1 MNTTEENKQAKYLVI
16 IEIEDPVCLADDEK
30 VKEILSQVSLR
41 GKLFSN
47 ICFAQSDDSSLGMV
61 KKFALEYEED
71 FTPFAEALIE
81 IPGVKNIKKG
91 DGPWKRT
98 WKEHRQ
104 IKKENQRIRDEKIKM
119 AEEFQ
124 KKRKKDSEVFLA
136 LVEERRN
143 IYKEKYGLND
153 EKLCTLMS
161 WKRFYQLTESMKSCT
176 GEFFVTFSD
185 ILMGGPFK
193 FAHETIENVSVEEA
207 VIFLLKCIN
216 DNLVSFV
223 SPLESLESLPFSW
236 DVKEKNGKKLA
247 LLDIG
252 CGKPTFIMA
261 QYGFYIAEI

>member
-1 MNTTEENKQAKYLVI
+1 MERAQTDKERKSTYKGWKDQDGWRISEKTEERFGS
-16 IEIEDPVCLADDEK
+16 
-30 VKEILSQVSLR
+30 ILGACR
-41 GKLFSN
+41 GK
-47 ICFAQSDDSSLGMV
+47 
-61 KKFALEYEED
+61 
-71 FTPFAEALIE
+71 
-81 IPGVKNIKKG
+81 
-91 DGPWKRT
+91 
-98 WKEHRQ
+98 
-104 IKKENQRIRDEKIKM
+104 EKHIQGK
-119 AEEFQ
+119 
-124 KKRKKDSEVFLA
+124 
-136 LVEERRN
+136 
-143 IYKEKYGLND
+143 
-153 EKLCTLMS
+153 
-161 WKRFYQLTESMKSCT
+161 FYQLTESMKSCT